1 MGRRYELLIIAVLSA
16 FAGLRILVYSVA
28 FPVFSQVDED
38 MHFDLVLRYAR
49 GQVPRSFDLLSS
61 ETLNWAVPYASP
73 EFLQDPQQLP
83 DHKFP
88 PPLWKQSGEE
98 ADAVAEVTRLEWGK
112 EINWECSQPPLY
124 YSVAALWWKL
134 GQLIGIHGI
143 SAIYWLRFLNAALIS
158 ALIWIAYGAACSIS
172 SHNLIFRVGVPLT
185 VACFPQDVFFVINN
199 DTLSAVCGGLI
210 FLCAARVL
218 TATSTTVSLATITGL
233 SLAAGY
239 LTKITNAPLTVTVF
253 GIVLAKTL
261 WDDRARWRRGAAA
274 IGALCLTAIAPIA
287 FWTAWVRTNF
297 GDFTGGTGKADL
309 LGWTM
314 KPFSDWWNHPIFS
327 VRGLWLF
334 WSDFAP
340 RFWRGEIMWHGAQ
353 ISWPPADIYYS
364 VASLI
369 VLAAATIALLKN
381 NGPNRLVIAL
391 ALLSFLASV
400 AFLILVSIAFDFGR
414 CIYPSRAFPYLT
426 AGRLIIGEL
435 IPFAVLFVY
444 GVSRLLHPLGDKLI
458 AAAIIL
464 TVSLPVISQML
475 LDSQVFTSEHN
486 WFHR

>member
-1 MGRRYELLIIAVLSA
+1 MGRRYELVIVAVLSA
-16 FAGLRILVYSVA
+16 FAGLRVLAYSAA
-28 FPVFSQVDED
+28 FPVFSQIDED

-49 GQVPRSFDLLSS
+49 GQLPHSFDLLSS

-124 YSVAALWWKL
+124 YSVAGLWWKL
-134 GQLIGIHGI
+134 GQLIGINGI

-158 ALIWIAYGAACSIS
+158 ALIWIAYAAARSIS
-172 SHNLIFRVGVPLT
+172 SDNLIYRVGVALT

-218 TATSTTVSLATITGL
+218 TATSTTVSLAAITGL

-239 LTKITNAPLTVTVF
+239 LTKVTNAPLTVIVF
-253 GIVLAKTL
+253 GTVLAKTM
-261 WDDRARWRRGAAA
+261 WDHRTRWRRGAAA
-274 IGALCLTAIAPIA
+274 IGALCLTAITPIA
-287 FWTAWVRTNF
+287 SWTAWVRTNF
-297 GDFTGGTGKADL
+297 GDLIGGTGKADL

-327 VRGLWLF
+327 VRGLWHF

-369 VLAAATIALLKN
+369 VLVAATIGLLKN
-381 NGPNRLVIAL
+381 NGVNRLVVAL
-391 ALLSFLASV
+391 ALFSFLASV

-435 IPFAVLFVY
+435 IPFATLFVY
-444 GVSRLLHPLGDKLI
+444 GVSRLLHPLSGKLI